1 MKRIEAA
8 LNEVCERPNEAVQAD
23 APFRDIKGWDSMRA
37 VSFQLELESLFSVDL
52 SEEAISGSFTLSDV
66 AAILRSKGI
75 VLD

>member
-1 MKRIEAA
+1 
-8 LNEVCERPNEAVQAD
+8 
-23 APFRDIKGWDSMRA
+23 MRA

-52 SEEAISGSFTLSDV
+52 SEAAITGSFTLSDV